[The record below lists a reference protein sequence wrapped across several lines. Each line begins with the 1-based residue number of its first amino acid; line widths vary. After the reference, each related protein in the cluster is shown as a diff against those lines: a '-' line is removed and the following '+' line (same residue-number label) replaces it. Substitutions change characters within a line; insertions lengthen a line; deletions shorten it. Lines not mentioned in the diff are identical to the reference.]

1 MKAKIDYGV
10 PVEHLPTVSWDDFKR
25 RCTQGEKLTVVF
37 NIVHDVSEFIAD
49 HPVRNISVFI
59 IQGRYY
65 RLSNSKIKMPQ
76 PRVGFD
82 AWDRPIGQIIQ
93 LRPVCFLWQIRH
105 HSVIKFMHL
114 GDFAA

>member
-1 MKAKIDYGV
+1 LGLVWDLKRFPKNEIERGRVAMLQKRLDEMKAKIDYGV

-65 RLSNSKIKMPQ
+65 RLSNSKIK
-76 PRVGFD
+76 R
-82 AWDRPIGQIIQ
+82 
-93 LRPVCFLWQIRH
+93 
-105 HSVIKFMHL
+105 
-114 GDFAA
+114 